1 MPITPRDPAEPPAGP
16 DPAAATLANGVC
28 AAPLLARGVCRLL
41 EELGF
46 ATLTEFTLRSGRR
59 VDVIGLDGAGQV
71 LVVEIKTSVEDF
83 RSDQKWPEYLDFCD
97 LFYFAVPERFPR
109 ALVPED
115 SGLMIADAYG
125 AVALRPAPLRK
136 LNGSRRRAQTLRFG
150 LAAAQ
155 RLTRLTD
162 PR

>member
-1 MPITPRDPAEPPAGP
+1 MAAMPHDLIDRSSAEEA
-16 DPAAATLANGVC
+16 PAATGSGRAE
-28 AAPLLARGVCRLL
+28 APALARGICRLL
-41 EELGF
+41 EDLGY

-71 LVVEIKTSVEDF
+71 LVAEIKTSIEDF
-83 RSDQKWPEYLDFCD
+83 RSDQKWPEYLAFCD
-97 LFYFAVPERFPR
+97 LFFFAVPERFPR
-109 ALVPED
+109 EVLPED
-115 SGLMIADAYG
+115 SGLIVADPYG
-125 AVALRPAPLRK
+125 AVILRDSPLRK
-136 LNGSRRRAQTLRFG
+136 LNASRRRAQTLRFG